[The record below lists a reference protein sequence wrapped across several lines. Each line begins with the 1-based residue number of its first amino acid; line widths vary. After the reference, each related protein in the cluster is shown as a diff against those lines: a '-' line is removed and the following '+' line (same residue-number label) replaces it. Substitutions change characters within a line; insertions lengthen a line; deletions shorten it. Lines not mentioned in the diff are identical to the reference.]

1 MYQTFYG
8 FAEKPFSMTPDPQF
22 FFPSD
27 DHAEA
32 MEHLLYG
39 LMEGEGFLL
48 LCGAVGT
55 GKTTLSRALVERLGG
70 QIVPALILNPFQD
83 FRQLLLGMLWDFGVI
98 PEEDGGEGALLVQLQ
113 DFLLTQIGPR
123 GQTAL
128 VVIDEAQNLPLE
140 VLERLRVISNLE
152 TDKEK
157 LLQIL
162 LLGQEELLVKLEQP
176 ALRQLKQRI
185 AVRYL
190 LGPLKRREIGLYLAR
205 RLEAARPQ
213 QLPRF
218 SRGAVREV
226 WRFSRGVPRLINMIA
241 SRSLLA
247 GFVAGSCAIDGKMV
261 RRARTSLDGEKSRWI
276 KALCRR
282 EPPVAP
288 QEGQSES
295 DS

>member
-1 MYQTFYG
+1 M
-8 FAEKPFSMTPDPQF
+8 
-22 FFPSD
+22 
-27 DHAEA
+27 
-32 MEHLLYG
+32 
-39 LMEGEGFLL
+39 
-48 LCGAVGT
+48 GT

-83 FRQLLLGMLWDFGVI
+83 FGNLLRGMLWDFGII

-162 LLGQEELLVKLEQP
+162 LLGQEELLQKLEQP
-176 ALRQLKQRI
+176 ELRQLKQRI
-185 AVRYL
+185 GVRYL
-190 LGPLKRREIGLYLAR
+190 LGPMKRCEVRPYLER
-205 RLEAARPQ
+205 RLEAAHPQ
-213 QLPRF
+213 QRPLF
-218 SRGAVREV
+218 TRGAIREI
-226 WRFSRGVPRLINMIA
+226 WRFSRGIPRLINKIA
-241 SRSLLA
+241 SRALLA
-247 GFVAGSCAIDGKMV
+247 GFVVGSCTINGKMV

-276 KALCRR
+276 RALIRR
-282 EPPVAP
+282 GRRVAP
-288 QEGQSES
+288 VEGPLES